1 MMPDLPRL
9 DHSAPIAK
17 RPSRSG
23 RHGGLPTCQPPF
35 VPLGPLV
42 ATLVFWLVA
51 LAPAHA
57 TQTLAGFDEERGAS
71 RIQLTAV
78 FSPPPPS
85 GYLPVAVEITNATG
99 AKRSWRLEF
108 SSQHGHGDGNNRM
121 RSSFEVAAD
130 PGGSQSTLLVP
141 LQARHRTSR
150 SAWYGGA
157 YHVLNVSVTSSEG
170 GRHSISSPSETAA
183 DFPAIAIS
191 DALAV
196 KSLTQLNDAVK
207 NHGGSG
213 SRYSGSSRGEVFG
226 SRFAPDRLPDQ
237 WLGYS
242 GFDHLLITTDEWL
255 AASPGVRS
263 AILQAAQF
271 GLQLHFY
278 RNNSSTTLASLG
290 FNGAPSDSAD
300 LPLGMGRAAMVD
312 WNGDALE
319 ATPTVDRFV
328 SLGDR
333 ALMRRLS
340 SDFARGSWGLM
351 NALGERSFA
360 GWQVIVFLLVFGVLI
375 GPINL
380 FVLAPA
386 GRRHRLFFTT
396 PVISLV
402 SSILLVV
409 LILFQDGTGGQGRRF
424 IAVHL
429 PPGQAAAH
437 VTQEQVSR
445 TGVLLG
451 SSFELARPTEIT
463 QTVLGASAWTKF
475 SNDRA
480 SQSMDTR
487 LDGLRTSGN
496 WFQSRAVQAQ
506 FLRSLVPTRGRI
518 DLVPPKS
525 PGDPPTIVSSLEIEL
540 STFCYL
546 DAQGTIWRA
555 EGPVTQGR
563 PVTLI
568 QDQETWRNQL
578 SRISLSCTES
588 LAARISDVVLQR
600 PAFLASAPSA
610 PGLAID
616 TLPAIDWIDDRIV
629 IFGNLPATP

>member
-1 MMPDLPRL
+1 MMPDSPRL
-9 DHSAPIAK
+9 DQSAPAPP
-17 RPSRSG
+17 RQNRLGLHSGFPVFRRSFF
-23 RHGGLPTCQPPF
+23 PF
-35 VPLGPLV
+35 GHLLAALALWLG
-42 ATLVFWLVA
+42 A

-57 TQTLAGFDEERGAS
+57 TQSLAGFDEERGAS

-121 RSSFEVAAD
+121 RSSFEVTAD

-150 SAWYGGA
+150 SAWYGGG
-157 YHVLNVSVTSSEG
+157 YHVLDVSVTSGQG
-170 GRHSISSPSETAA
+170 GRHSTTSPTETTAE
-183 DFPAIAIS
+183 FPAIAIS

-196 KSLTQLNDAVK
+196 KSLTQLNDALK
-207 NHGGSG
+207 NHG
-213 SRYSGSSRGEVFG
+213 SGSSHRGGSHGEVFG

-263 AILQAAQF
+263 AVLQAAQF
-271 GLQLHFY
+271 GLHLHFY

-290 FNGAPSDSAD
+290 LTGTSSESSD
-300 LPLGMGRAAMVD
+300 LPLGMGHATLVD
-312 WNGDALE
+312 WNGDSLD
-319 ATPTVDRFV
+319 ATPTVDRFL

-333 ALMRRLS
+333 ALMRRLT

-351 NALGERSFA
+351 NALGERNFA
-360 GWQVIVFLLVFGVLI
+360 GWQVIVFLLLFGVLI

-402 SSILLVV
+402 SSILLVI

-437 VTQEQVSR
+437 VTQEQVAR

-451 SSFELARPTEIT
+451 SSFELPRPTEIT
-463 QTVLGASAWTKF
+463 QAVLRASPWTKF
-475 SNDRA
+475 SDDHS

-496 WFQSRAVQAQ
+496 WFQSRTVQAQ

-518 DLVPPKS
+518 DLVPPNS
-525 PGDPPTIVSSLEIEL
+525 PGDPPTIVSSLETEL
-540 STFCYL
+540 ASFSYL

-563 PVTLI
+563 PVALI
-568 QDQETWRNQL
+568 QDTEAWRNEL
-578 SRISLSCTES
+578 NRISQSCTES
-588 LAARISDVVLQR
+588 LAARIADVVLQR
-600 PAFLASAPSA
+600 PAFLATAQSA